1 MPRMSRAIAV
11 GYPHHITQ
19 RGNDRRT
26 VFAEADD
33 YLHYRE
39 WLARSARKFGLDIW
53 AWCLMPNH
61 VHIIGVP
68 TNEDAMSRTFNT
80 VHMQYA
86 QYHNLKK
93 NASGHLWQGRYFSCV
108 LDEAHVYAAVRYVE
122 MNPVRGGLA
131 TSAQDYPWSS
141 AKGHVSG
148 TADRVLSGNCFLT
161 ETVRGWGEY
170 LAEAPEPAFQE
181 TIIKATATGRPC
193 GGEAFVKKMETL
205 LSRCFIPLS
214 SGRPRIK
221 KNEEGAANLFL
232 EE

>member
-1 MPRMSRAIAV
+1 MSRAIAV

-26 VFAEADD
+26 VFTEADD
-33 YLHYRE
+33 YLRYRE
-39 WLARSARKFGLDIW
+39 WLNRTARKFGLDVW
-53 AWCLMPNH
+53 AWCLMPDH
-61 VHIIGVP
+61 VHVIGVP
-68 TNEDAMSRTFNT
+68 TTVEALSRTFNT

-86 QYHNLKK
+86 QHHNRTK

-108 LDEAHVYAAVRYVE
+108 LDEAHVYAAIRYVE
-122 MNPVRGGLA
+122 MNPVRGGLV

-141 AKGHVSG
+141 AKSHVSG
-148 TADRVLSGNCFLT
+148 AADPVLSGNCFLT
-161 ETVRGWGEY
+161 ETVRDWRAY
-170 LAEAPEPAFQE
+170 LAEAPEPAAQE

-205 LSRCFIPLS
+205 LNRSFIPLP
-214 SGRPRIK
+214 SGRPSIK
-221 KNEEGAANLFL
+221 KKAEEAANLFP